1 MGHTF
6 HLYDVCEYGSY
17 LSSVWCMPV
26 WVIPFIC
33 MMYASMGYT
42 FYLYDV
48 CEYGAI
54 PFICMMY
61 VSMGVP
67 PSWVGG
73 VQNRSANVG
82 AQSITSALPQQPG
95 ISEQSSNNAF
105 LVEQCVE
112 VVDLY
117 QICID
122 QELFYFIK
130 FIIILIDRYYI
141 LYTSICTG
149 A

>member
-1 MGHTF
+1 MGYTF
-6 HLYDVCEYGSY
+6 HLYDVGQYGSY
-17 LSSVWCMPV
+17 LSSVWCRPV
-26 WVIPFIC
+26 W
-33 MMYASMGYT
+33 
-42 FYLYDV
+42 
-48 CEYGAI
+48 AI

-82 AQSITSALPQQPG
+82 AQSITSALPQLPG

-141 LYTSICTG
+141 LYTSIYKKKLAFGNSKLTYVGFCT
-149 A
+149 